1 MVTDVAHAKGGCI
14 ILLDVPPSSTITLDG
29 VTRVTPSL
37 SASATAA
44 VSTQQQSSPFHRGL
58 WIINNISSD
67 NDFHLLVVRSGNRK
81 EDTANSTN
89 SGDCRTLPVGF
100 VISNDNTQTQPT
112 TTTIANELG
121 YQWIL
126 ARKYD
131 SYTEEISNTALDE
144 ITLRN
149 ITLAMEEGKEL
160 HQFVISYDQFMAAPS
175 NSNNNS
181 ISGTN
186 SNLPSWDKRT
196 SMINS
201 TFLQQYHQLST
212 GDKIVPSS
220 EGQDNIT
227 TTIKNEDEME
237 DGKSISYPSIPCI
250 DTTINARQL
259 AQHSGTRFYL
269 SKLSPHERTWLLF
282 GANNNDTNSNKKSP
296 GEFILNDV
304 LCRYYGRDKDGDNN
318 RNAKK
323 SEHNFLADFE
333 LSFIIFLFLECQAS
347 LEHWRDAVSM
357 CSLLTI
363 SPTSDKAAAASS
375 NIMIIQHPHFFQK
388 LLSILYNQLSCIET
402 EFFQD
407 VEYSS
412 GEDNFMIGALRRLC
426 KACEFD
432 MGKRKRDGDA
442 GIESLKST
450 SQKLRLMV
458 RERFGLD
465 LLLSEN
471 DNNDDDEMETDAL
484 WSATGEDYEDENNLE
499 RTSDQH
505 EMDEEEEDDDGPV
518 IVDYQQIEASW
529 ARTTQTPKRQA
540 VDQMHCKEYPLLYA
554 AMSPQEDEVMACARI
569 LDEAKD
575 VSLVREAA
583 AYLEE
588 VEAYRCKTY

>member
-1 MVTDVAHAKGGCI
+1 MVTDVVHAKGGCI

-37 SASATAA
+37 SASTAA

-58 WIINNISSD
+58 WIINNIPAVD

-81 EDTANSTN
+81 EDTTN
-89 SGDCRTLPVGF
+89 NTNTGDCRTLPVGF
-100 VISNDNTQTQPT
+100 VISNDNTQTHQ
-112 TTTIANELG
+112 TTIANELG

-131 SYTEEISNTALDE
+131 LYTEEISNNALDE
-144 ITLRN
+144 ITMKN
-149 ITLAMEEGKEL
+149 IILAMEEGKEL
-160 HQFVISYDQFMAAPS
+160 HQFVISYDQFMSTSS
-175 NSNNNS
+175 NSNNS
-181 ISGTN
+181 IGN
-186 SNLPSWDKRT
+186 NNLPSWDKRT

-212 GDKIVPSS
+212 GNKIVPSS
-220 EGQDNIT
+220 ESQDDT
-227 TTIKNEDEME
+227 TKKNEEVE
-237 DGKSISYPSIPCI
+237 DGKSLSYPSIPCI

-259 AQHSGTRFYL
+259 AQHSGTRLYL
-269 SKLSPHERTWLLF
+269 SKLSPETRTWILF
-282 GANNNDTNSNKKSP
+282 GANSDTDDSKKKSP

-304 LCRYYGRDKDGDNN
+304 LCRYYVRNNIDGDNN

-323 SEHNFLADFE
+323 SEENFLADVE
-333 LSFIIFLFLECQAS
+333 LSFIVFLFLECHAS
-347 LEHWRDAVSM
+347 LEHWRDSISM
-357 CSLLTI
+357 CSLLTTT
-363 SPTSDKAAAASS
+363 PNDDTPAVSS
-375 NIMIIQHPHFFQK
+375 NIMVIQHPHFFQK

-426 KACEFD
+426 KACECD

-442 GIESLKST
+442 GIESLKTT

-471 DNNDDDEMETDAL
+471 DNNDDVEMETDAL
-484 WSATGEDYEDENNLE
+484 WSATGEDYGGEGNNPE
-499 RTSDQH
+499 RTSGQY
-505 EMDEEEEDDDGPV
+505 EMDEVEEDDDDGPV
-518 IVDYQQIEASW
+518 IVDYDQVEASL
-529 ARTTQTPKRQA
+529 ARTSQTPKRQ
-540 VDQMHCKEYPLLYA
+540 VVNQMHCEEYPLLYA

-588 VEAYRCKTY
+588 VEAHRCKTY

>member
-1 MVTDVAHAKGGCI
+1 MARDVVHAKGGCI

-37 SASATAA
+37 SASTAA
-44 VSTQQQSSPFHRGL
+44 VSSQHQQLGSSSPFHRGL

-81 EDTANSTN
+81 EGTTTN

-100 VISNDNTQTQPT
+100 VISNDTQTHQ
-112 TTTIANELG
+112 TTIANELG

-131 SYTEEISNTALDE
+131 PYTEEISNTALDE
-144 ITLRN
+144 ITMKN
-149 ITLAMEEGKEL
+149 IILAMEEGKEL
-160 HQFVISYDQFMAAPS
+160 HQFVISYYDQFMSTPS
-175 NSNNNS
+175 SSNNS
-181 ISGTN
+181 ISN
-186 SNLPSWDKRT
+186 NNLPSWDKRT
-196 SMINS
+196 SMISS
-201 TFLQQYHQLST
+201 TFLQQYHQLSS

-220 EGQDNIT
+220 EGENAT
-227 TTIKNEDEME
+227 TTKKNEEVEE
-237 DGKSISYPSIPCI
+237 DGKSLSYPSIPCI
-250 DTTINARQL
+250 DTTISARQL
-259 AQHSGTRFYL
+259 AQHSGTRIYL
-269 SKLSPHERTWLLF
+269 SKLSPETRTWLLF
-282 GANNNDTNSNKKSP
+282 GANSSNGNNDSKKKSP
-296 GEFILNDV
+296 GEFIFNDV
-304 LCRYYGRDKDGDNN
+304 LCRYYGRSNNDGNN
-318 RNAKK
+318 TKK
-323 SEHNFLADFE
+323 SEDNFLADIE
-333 LSFIIFLFLECQAS
+333 LSFIIFLFLECHAS
-347 LEHWRDAVSM
+347 LEHWRDAISM
-357 CSLLTI
+357 CSLLTTA
-363 SPTSDKAAAASS
+363 PTSDDTTTPAS
-375 NIMIIQHPHFFQK
+375 NVMIIQHPHFFQK
-388 LLSILYNQLSCIET
+388 LLSIIYNQLSCIET

-484 WSATGEDYEDENNLE
+484 WSATGEDYEEENNLE
-499 RTSDQH
+499 RTGDQH
-505 EMDEEEEDDDGPV
+505 EMDEEEEDDDDEDGPV
-518 IVDYQQIEASW
+518 IVDYDQIKASL
-529 ARTTQTPKRQA
+529 ARTSQTPKRQA
-540 VDQMHCKEYPLLYA
+540 VNQMHYKEYPLLYA

-588 VEAYRCKTY
+588 VEAYRCRTY

>member
-1 MVTDVAHAKGGCI
+1 MVTDVVHAKGGCI

-29 VTRVTPSL
+29 VTRVTPSS
-37 SASATAA
+37 SASTAA
-44 VSTQQQSSPFHRGL
+44 VSVQQQQFGTSSPFHRGL

-67 NDFHLLVVRSGNRK
+67 NVFHLLVVRSGNRI
-81 EDTANSTN
+81 EDNTTNSA

-100 VISNDNTQTQPT
+100 IISNDNSQP

-131 SYTEEISNTALDE
+131 PYTEEISNTALDE
-144 ITLRN
+144 ITMRN
-149 ITLAMEEGKEL
+149 VILAMEVGKEL
-160 HQFVISYDQFMAAPS
+160 HQFVISYDQFMSTPS

-181 ISGTN
+181 ISSN
-186 SNLPSWDKRT
+186 NLPSWDKRT

-201 TFLQQYHQLST
+201 TFLQQYHQLLS
-212 GDKIVPSS
+212 GNKIVPSS
-220 EGQDNIT
+220 EGQDDIT
-227 TTIKNEDEME
+227 TKKNEEVE
-237 DGKSISYPSIPCI
+237 DGKSLSYPSIPCI
-250 DTTINARQL
+250 DSTINARQL
-259 AQHSGTRFYL
+259 AQHSGTRIYL
-269 SKLSPHERTWLLF
+269 SKLSPETRTWLLF
-282 GANNNDTNSNKKSP
+282 GANSDTSNDSKKKKSP
-296 GEFILNDV
+296 EEFILNDV
-304 LCRYYGRDKDGDNN
+304 LCRYYGRNSNDGNDSS
-318 RNAKK
+318 NAKK
-323 SEHNFLADFE
+323 SEDNFLADIE
-333 LSFIIFLFLECQAS
+333 LSFIIFLFLECQVS

-357 CSLLTI
+357 CSLLTTA
-363 SPTSDKAAAASS
+363 PTSDNIPTSS
-375 NIMIIQHPHFFQK
+375 NVMIIQHPHFFQK

-412 GEDNFMIGALRRLC
+412 GKDNFMIGALRRLC

-471 DNNDDDEMETDAL
+471 DNNDYDEMETDAL
-484 WSATGEDYEDENNLE
+484 WSTTGEDYGEEKNPE
-499 RTSDQH
+499 RSSDQH
-505 EMDEEEEDDDGPV
+505 EMDEEEEDDEDGPV
-518 IVDYQQIEASW
+518 IVDYDQVEASV
-529 ARTTQTPKRQA
+529 ARTSQTPKRQ
-540 VDQMHCKEYPLLYA
+540 VINQLHCKEHPLLYA

>member
-1 MVTDVAHAKGGCI
+1 MVTDVVHAKGGCI

-37 SASATAA
+37 SASTAA
-44 VSTQQQSSPFHRGL
+44 VSTQQSPFHRGL
-58 WIINNISSD
+58 WIINNISCDIDS
-67 NDFHLLVVRSGNRK
+67 HLLVVRSGNRK
-81 EDTANSTN
+81 EDTTSIT
-89 SGDCRTLPVGF
+89 SGGDCRTLPVGF
-100 VISNDNTQTQPT
+100 VISNDTQTHQ

-131 SYTEEISNTALDE
+131 PYTEEISNTVLDE
-144 ITLRN
+144 ITMKN
-149 ITLAMEEGKEL
+149 VILAMEVGKEL
-160 HQFVISYDQFMAAPS
+160 HQFVISYDQFMSTPS

-181 ISGTN
+181 ISSTTP
-186 SNLPSWDKRT
+186 NLPSWDKRT

-201 TFLQQYHQLST
+201 TFLQQYHQLSS
-212 GDKIVPSS
+212 GNKIVPSS
-220 EGQDNIT
+220 EGQDDT
-227 TTIKNEDEME
+227 TTIKNEEVE

-259 AQHSGTRFYL
+259 AQHSGTRIYL

-282 GANNNDTNSNKKSP
+282 GNSDTNNDSKKKKSP
-296 GEFILNDV
+296 GEFVLNDV
-304 LCRYYGRDKDGDNN
+304 LCRYYGKNSDGNDSS
-318 RNAKK
+318 NAKK
-323 SEHNFLADFE
+323 SEDNFLADIE
-333 LSFIIFLFLECQAS
+333 LSFIIFLFLECHAS
-347 LEHWRDAVSM
+347 LEHWRDAISM
-357 CSLLTI
+357 CSLLTTT
-363 SPTSDKAAAASS
+363 PTDDTTAAASS
-375 NIMIIQHPHFFQK
+375 NVMIIQHPLFFQK

-412 GEDNFMIGALRRLC
+412 GKDNFMIGALRRLC
-426 KACEFD
+426 KACECD

-442 GIESLKST
+442 SIESLKST

-465 LLLSEN
+465 LLSSEN
-471 DNNDDDEMETDAL
+471 DNNDDEEMETDAL
-484 WSATGEDYEDENNLE
+484 WSTTGEDYGEENKPE
-499 RTSDQH
+499 RTSDQY
-505 EMDEEEEDDDGPV
+505 EMDEGEEDDEDGPV
-518 IVDYQQIEASW
+518 IVDYDQIQASL
-529 ARTTQTPKRQA
+529 ARTSQTPKRQA
-540 VDQMHCKEYPLLYA
+540 VNQMHCKEYPLLYA
-554 AMSPQEDEVMACARI
+554 AMAPQEDEVMACARI

-588 VEAYRCKTY
+588 VEAHRCKTY